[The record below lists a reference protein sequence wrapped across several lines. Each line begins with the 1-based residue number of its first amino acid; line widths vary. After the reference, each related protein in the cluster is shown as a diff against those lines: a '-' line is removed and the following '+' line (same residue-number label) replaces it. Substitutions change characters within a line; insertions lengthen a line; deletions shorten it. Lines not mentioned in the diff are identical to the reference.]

1 MTEVSTLHNSKIM
14 MVDDESI
21 MIELI
26 QIFLEE
32 TGYTNFYGVSDSRH
46 AINEIHAT
54 KPDILLL
61 DLVMPE
67 VSGFDI
73 LQQLRDNPRTAHLPV
88 VVLTS
93 SSDCETK
100 LKALELGATDFL
112 AKPVDQ
118 SELALRIRN
127 TLTFKAYQDQLAYY
141 DSLTGLPNRRL
152 CLERL
157 NNAIERF
164 KKNNGF
170 LSVLNIRL
178 GNFRKVADT
187 YGPQTS
193 DALLKVV
200 SERLL
205 DCVRSS
211 DVVSHGGDYDPSR
224 ITAHL
229 GGDEFSILLTRIQN
243 DGDASYVGE
252 RLVHTFDKP
261 LSVAGKEIYMPLSI
275 GISIFPH
282 DGETADVLLSRASS
296 TADLVVDE
304 GENGFQFYSD
314 EANSHLKEKMELGQ
328 DLRKALHNREFF
340 LVYQP
345 QVDANTLEVKG
356 AEALLRWAHPTKGTI
371 PPDLFIP
378 LAEENGLMIELG
390 TRVLKEACEQSV
402 LWAQQGLTDLTVSVN
417 VSGRQFK
424 ADDFFETVK
433 RVITET
439 GANPAAIMIEITES
453 LAMSD
458 VQQAIIVLRELRDF
472 GIQVSVD
479 DFGTGYSSLSYL
491 KEFPIGELK
500 IDKAFVD
507 GLPDNLGDQAI
518 SSAIIM
524 MAKKLG
530 YKIVAEGVE
539 NQRQADYLSFV
550 GCDLIQGYFYSK
562 PLPVKEFCEYYFRKE
577 IVLIKGAQL

>member
-1 MTEVSTLHNSKIM
+1 MTEVTTLQNSVIM

-21 MIELI
+21 MVELI
-26 QIFLEE
+26 QMFLEE
-32 TGYTNFYGVSDSRH
+32 TGYKRFYGISDSLE
-46 AINEIHAT
+46 AISEIHLR

-61 DLVMPE
+61 DLVMPGID
-67 VSGFDI
+67 GFEI
-73 LQQLRDNPRTAHLPV
+73 LKQLRAHPQTAHLPV

-157 NNAIERF
+157 NNAISRF
-164 KKNNGF
+164 QKVNGF

-178 GNFRKVADT
+178 GHFRKVADT
-187 YGPQTS
+187 YGPEIS
-193 DALLKVV
+193 DALLKEV

-211 DVVSHGGDYDPSR
+211 DIVSHGGDYDPSR

-243 DGDASYVGE
+243 ENDASYVGE
-252 RLVHTFDKP
+252 RLVQSFDKP
-261 LSVAGKEIYMPLSI
+261 LCVEGREIYMPLSV
-275 GISIFPH
+275 GIAVYPS
-282 DGETADVLLSRASS
+282 DGDNAEILLSRASS

-314 EANSHLKEKMELGQ
+314 EANTHLKEKMELGQ
-328 DLRKALHNREFF
+328 DLRKALSNKEFY

-345 QVDANTLEVKG
+345 QVDAVSQEIKG
-356 AEALLRWAHPTKGTI
+356 AEALLRWNHPSKGVVA
-371 PPDLFIP
+371 PNVFIP

-390 TRVLKEACEQSV
+390 TRVLKEACQQSV
-402 LWAQQGLTDLTVSVN
+402 LWEKEGIEDLTVAVN

-433 RVITET
+433 RVIAET
-439 GANPAAIMIEITES
+439 GAAPSNIMIEITES

-458 VQQAIIVLRELRDF
+458 VHQAIAVLLQLRNF
-472 GIQVSVD
+472 GISVSVD

-491 KEFPIGELK
+491 KDFPIAELK

-518 SSAIIM
+518 SSAIIS

-539 NQRQADYLSFV
+539 NKQQADYLSFV

-562 PLPVKEFCEYYFRKE
+562 PLSVKEFHEFYFRKE
-577 IVLIKGAQL
+577 TVLIQGAQL

>member
-1 MTEVSTLHNSKIM
+1 MKEVSTLHNSVIM
-14 MVDDESI
+14 MIDDESI
-21 MIELI
+21 MVELI
-26 QIFLEE
+26 QMFLEE
-32 TGYTNFYGVSDSRH
+32 TGYKQFYGVSDSLT
-46 AINEIHAT
+46 AISEVHMR

-61 DLVMPE
+61 DLVMPDLD
-67 VSGFDI
+67 GFEI
-73 LQQLRDNPRTAHLPV
+73 LKQLRSHPETAHLPV

-112 AKPVDQ
+112 SKPVDQ

-157 NNAIERF
+157 NNAIIRC
-164 KKNNGF
+164 KKTDGF

-178 GNFRKVADT
+178 GHFRKVADT
-187 YGPQTS
+187 YGPQIS
-193 DALLKVV
+193 DALLKEV

-211 DVVSHGGDYDPSR
+211 DIVSHGGDYDPSR

-243 DGDASYVGE
+243 EGDASYVGE
-252 RLVHTFDKP
+252 RLVHFFDRP
-261 LSVAGKEIYMPLSI
+261 LSVEGREIYMPLSI
-275 GISIFPH
+275 GIAVYPS
-282 DGETADVLLSRASS
+282 DGRDAEILLSRASS
-296 TADLVVDE
+296 TADLVIDE
-304 GENGFQFYSD
+304 GENGFQYYSN
-314 EANSHLKEKMELGQ
+314 EANTHLKEKMELGQ
-328 DLRKALHNREFF
+328 DLRKALSNKEFY

-345 QVDANTLEVKG
+345 QVDAVSQNVKG
-356 AEALLRWAHPTKGTI
+356 AEALLRWNHPTKGI
-371 PPDLFIP
+371 IGPNLFIP

-390 TRVLKEACEQSV
+390 TRVLKEACKQSV
-402 LWAQQGLTDLTVSVN
+402 TWENEGIQNLTVAVN

-439 GANPAAIMIEITES
+439 GACPSNIMIEITES

-458 VQQAIIVLRELRDF
+458 VLQAIAVLLKFRDF
-472 GIQVSVD
+472 GIAVSVD

-491 KEFPIGELK
+491 KDFPLAELK

-518 SSAIIM
+518 SSAIIT

-539 NQRQADYLSFV
+539 NQQQADYLRSV
-550 GCDLIQGYFYSK
+550 GCDLIQGYYYSK
-562 PLPVKEFCEYYFRKE
+562 PLSVKEFHEFYFRQE
-577 IVLIKGAQL
+577 SVLIKGANV

>member
-1 MTEVSTLHNSKIM
+1 MKEVSTLHNSVIM
-14 MVDDESI
+14 MIDDESI
-21 MIELI
+21 MVELI
-26 QIFLEE
+26 QMFLEE
-32 TGYTNFYGVSDSRH
+32 TGYKQFYGVSDSLK
-46 AINEIHAT
+46 AISEVHLR

-67 VSGFDI
+67 LDGFEI
-73 LQQLRDNPRTAHLPV
+73 LKQLRGNPETTHLPV

-157 NNAIERF
+157 NNAISRF
-164 KKNNGF
+164 KKTDGF

-178 GNFRKVADT
+178 GHFRKVADT
-187 YGPQTS
+187 YGPQIS
-193 DALLKVV
+193 DALLKEV

-211 DVVSHGGDYDPSR
+211 DIVSHGGDYDPSR

-229 GGDEFSILLTRIQN
+229 GGDEFSILLTRIHN
-243 DGDASYVGE
+243 EGDASYVGE
-252 RLVHTFDKP
+252 RLVHSFDTP
-261 LSVAGKEIYMPLSI
+261 LCVEGREIYMPLSI
-275 GISIFPH
+275 GIAVYPS
-282 DGETADVLLSRASS
+282 DGDDAEILLSRASS
-296 TADLVVDE
+296 TADLVIDE
-304 GENGFQFYSD
+304 GENGFQFYSN
-314 EANSHLKEKMELGQ
+314 EANTHLKEKMELGQ
-328 DLRKALHNREFF
+328 DLRKALSNKEFY

-345 QVDANTLEVKG
+345 QIDAVSQNVKG
-356 AEALLRWAHPTKGTI
+356 AEALLRWNHPTKGI
-371 PPDLFIP
+371 IGPNLFIS
-378 LAEENGLMIELG
+378 LAEDNGLMIELG

-402 LWAQQGLTDLTVSVN
+402 IWENEGIKDLTVAVN

-439 GANPAAIMIEITES
+439 GASPSNIMIEITES

-458 VQQAIIVLRELRDF
+458 VLQAIAVLRKFRDF
-472 GIQVSVD
+472 GIAVSVD

-491 KEFPIGELK
+491 KDFPLAELK

-518 SSAIIM
+518 SSAIIT

-539 NQRQADYLSFV
+539 NQQQADYLRSA
-550 GCDLIQGYFYSK
+550 GCDLIQGYYYSK
-562 PLPVKEFCEYYFRKE
+562 PLSVKEFHEFYFRQE
-577 IVLIKGAQL
+577 SVLIKGANV

>member
-32 TGYTNFYGVSDSRH
+32 TGYTNFYGVPDSRN

-73 LQQLRDNPRTAHLPV
+73 LRQLRDSPSTAHLPV

-141 DSLTGLPNRRL
+141 DPLTGLPNRRL

-164 KKNNGF
+164 KKSNGF

-211 DVVSHGGDYDPSR
+211 DIVSHGGDNDPSR

-243 DGDASYVGE
+243 EGDASYVGE

-261 LSVAGKEIYMPLSI
+261 LSVSGKEIYMPLSI

-296 TADLVVDE
+296 TADLVVDGE
-304 GENGFQFYSD
+304 ENGFKFYSD
-314 EANSHLKEKMELGQ
+314 EANTHLKEKMELGQ

-356 AEALLRWAHPTKGTI
+356 AEALLRWDHPTKGTI

-390 TRVLKEACEQSV
+390 TRVLKEACKQSV
-402 LWAQQGLTDLTVSVN
+402 VWEQEGLTGLTVSVN

-433 RVITET
+433 CVITET

-562 PLPVKEFCEYYFRKE
+562 PLPVKEFCEYYFRE
-577 IVLIKGAQL
+577 EAGLIKGI